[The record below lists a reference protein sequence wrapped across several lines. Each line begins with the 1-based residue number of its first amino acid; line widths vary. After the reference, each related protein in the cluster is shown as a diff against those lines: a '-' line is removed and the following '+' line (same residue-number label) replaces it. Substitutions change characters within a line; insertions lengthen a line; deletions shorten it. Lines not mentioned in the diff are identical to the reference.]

1 MTLFCYDW
9 KEENRWLYIGLG
21 VGLCQAYIM
30 VLVPSKTFSIT
41 VRAPD
46 LVLEALKSLYN

>member
-1 MTLFCYDW
+1 MAKTPLTDW
-9 KEENRWLYIGLG
+9 LTDIVTDLLAGL
-21 VGLCQAYIM
+21 YIM